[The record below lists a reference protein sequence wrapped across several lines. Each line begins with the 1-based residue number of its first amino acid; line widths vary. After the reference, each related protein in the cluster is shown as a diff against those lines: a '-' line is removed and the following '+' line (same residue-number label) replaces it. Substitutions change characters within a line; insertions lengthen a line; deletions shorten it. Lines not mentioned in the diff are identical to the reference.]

1 MNQETQVAAL
11 DVIQKFLTLYR
22 YIRHYGRQMHCEG
35 IRGRELST
43 LRYLKEAGPLTVS
56 QICDYLFISV
66 SSTSEMISRME
77 DAGYVARRR
86 STEDCRMVFVE
97 LTDNGHRLADETPL
111 GGIPLLRERIK
122 SLPPE
127 RLAVVNE
134 AFGDLLTVMEIDTHE
149 C

>member
-1 MNQETQVAAL
+1 MNQATEVAAL

-22 YIRHYGRQMHCEG
+22 YIRHYGREMHSEG
-35 IRGRELST
+35 VRGRELST
-43 LRYLKEAGPLTVS
+43 LRYLKEAGALTVS

-77 DAGYVARRR
+77 EAGYVARRR
-86 STEDCRMVFVE
+86 STKDCRRVFVE
-97 LTDNGHRLADETPL
+97 LTPEGHRLADETPL

-122 SLPPE
+122 QLPPE
-127 RLAVVNE
+127 RLQVIDD
-134 AFGDLLTVMEIDTHE
+134 AFVDLLTIMEIDTHE